1 MSICILRALSS
12 RPYIDLFLQERF
24 VKRRQR
30 LVGPNSST
38 LKALEILT
46 NCYILVQGSTVAAMG
61 PFKGLKQLRR
71 IVEDCVQ
78 NIMHPVYHI
87 KVCPV
92 FFGSMYFPYTPTR
105 SCFRSFVN
113 RLW

>member
-38 LKALEILT
+38 LK
-46 NCYILVQGSTVAAMG
+46 
-61 PFKGLKQLRR
+61 
-71 IVEDCVQ
+71 
-78 NIMHPVYHI
+78 
-87 KVCPV
+87 VCKMSSS
-92 FFGSMYFPYTPTR
+92 G
-105 SCFRSFVN
+105 
-113 RLW
+113 